1 MKGLYIFLESFI
13 IFFKLSV
20 AGFRF
25 SGNYKKH
32 FRRNMWSSNWGL
44 GKSWGFYRL
53 NYLRK
58 DHKVYGILDIDFN
71 ESWQDKGYYDIHGG
85 PGNAKISR
93 IDLV

>member
-1 MKGLYIFLESFI
+1 MKGLYIFLESLV
-13 IFFKLSV
+13 IFFKLSL

-32 FRRNMWSSNWGL
+32 FRYDTWSSNW
-44 GKSWGFYRL
+44 SFYRL

-58 DHKVYGILDIDFN
+58 DHKVYGILNIDFN
-71 ESWQDKGYYDIHGG
+71 ESWQDKGYYIIHGG